1 MRNGQMARRA
11 FEVKALDGDAPE
23 AEGKGRFS
31 GYASTWDQDLYGDV
45 IVKGAFAD
53 TLAED
58 FGGTGAGI
66 PIHFEHE
73 SGNPFDIV
81 GVSTRAFEDEKG
93 LWLEGEIDLSTP
105 EGERTYGLM
114 KRGLIHQM
122 SIGFIPGETSWVTPE
137 GKSAWE
143 GYREIRSLKLFEV
156 SVVQVAANQ
165 ACEVAEVKSAS
176 GTPVVKIVPHPV
188 TIEVKAGR
196 AISAANEE
204 KIRAAYDA
212 LGEILESVGGG
223 TPADDGGDDEEADP
237 SDESGEEGKAAD
249 RAVVL
254 KDIAEYLGGNT
265 L

>member
-1 MRNGQMARRA
+1 MKENQITHRA
-11 FEVKALDGDAPE
+11 FEVKAADDAQDG
-23 AEGKGRFS
+23 GKGRFS

-53 TLAED
+53 TLADD

-73 SGNPFDIV
+73 SGSPFDIV
-81 GVSTRAFEDEKG
+81 GVSTRAVEDEKG
-93 LWLEGEIDLSTP
+93 LWLEGELDLSTP
-105 EGERTYGLM
+105 EGERTYDLM
-114 KRGLIHQM
+114 RRGLIHQM

-137 GKSAWE
+137 GKSVYE

-165 ACEVAEVKSAS
+165 ACEVAEVKSAATAMVE
-176 GTPVVKIVPHPV
+176 G
-188 TIEVKAGR
+188 KAGR

-212 LGEILESVGGG
+212 LGEILDSLDGG
-223 TPADDGGDDEEADP
+223 TPADDSEDDEDADG
-237 SDESGEEGKAAD
+237 SADESDGKGKAAN
-249 RAVVL
+249 RAAEL
-254 KDIAEYLGGNT
+254 KQIAEYIGGRT
-265 L
+265 R